1 MKNNFF
7 TREICVCAHLA
18 QTRYAQRTWA
28 GMRFFMMDYEMFK
41 EIVREK
47 IKDYMP
53 LEYGNAVVDILGV
66 NKVNG
71 IRDAI
76 VLRKPG
82 EQLAP
87 NLYLDDFYK
96 DYLQCDDLEMTLRN
110 MAEKYAGIAERSVKK
125 LEIDM
130 SRMKDRVVMMLVN
143 TEQNK
148 EMLADMPHREFQD
161 LSVIY
166 RYVVAQDE
174 QGVAS
179 FKVTNAIMEQV
190 GMTPEE
196 LFQCAAENTKKMFPP
211 KVNSMEYVMLGM
223 MEENDISDEL
233 ADELAGF
240 CDTDRDPKES
250 MWVISNSNGVN
261 GAVSMLY
268 DENLNRLAEKMGT
281 DLYIIPSSV
290 HEVLAVSVE
299 MGSGNPEELAEMV
312 QQINMSAVEL
322 EDRLSNN
329 VYHYDKDLRQ
339 LKLATQVP
347 NQRLDGVVAE
357 PELIYGTEPK
367 R

>member
-1 MKNNFF
+1 
-7 TREICVCAHLA
+7 
-18 QTRYAQRTWA
+18 
-28 GMRFFMMDYEMFK
+28 MMDYEMFK

-47 IKDYMP
+47 IKDYMSP
-53 LEYGNAVVDILGV
+53 EYRDAVAEIISV

-71 IRDAI
+71 IRDAL
-76 VLRKPG
+76 VLRKS
-82 EQLAP
+82 EDEIAP
-87 NLYLDDFYK
+87 NLYLDDLYK
-96 DYLQCDDLEMTLRN
+96 AYQKCDDLEMTLKF
-110 MAEKYAGIAERSVKK
+110 MAEEYSVIMENSVKN
-125 LEIDM
+125 LQIDM
-130 SRMKDRVVMMLVN
+130 SKMKDRVVMMLIN

-148 EMLADMPHREFQD
+148 EMLADLPHREFQD

-179 FKVTNAIMEQV
+179 FKVTNAHLKMS

-211 KVNSMEYVMLGM
+211 KIASMEDVMIDMVRG
-223 MEENDISDEL
+223 DGISDEM
-233 ADELAGF
+233 ADEMAEIFETLKE
-240 CDTDRDPKES
+240 PKES
-250 MWVISNSNGVN
+250 MWLIGNISGVN

-268 DENLNRLAEKMGT
+268 DENLNKLAEKVGT

-322 EDRLSNN
+322 SDRLSNN
-329 VYHYDKDLRQ
+329 VYRYDKDLRE

>member
-1 MKNNFF
+1 
-7 TREICVCAHLA
+7 
-18 QTRYAQRTWA
+18 
-28 GMRFFMMDYEMFK
+28 MMDYEMFK

-53 LEYGNAVVDILGV
+53 PEYRDAVVDIFGV

-76 VLRKPG
+76 AVRKPG
-82 EQLAP
+82 EQIAS
-87 NLYLDDFYK
+87 NLYLDDVYK
-96 DYLQCDDLEMTLRN
+96 AYQQCDDLEMTLKSMAEEYRG
-110 MAEKYAGIAERSVKK
+110 MAEKSVKK
-125 LEIDM
+125 FDVDL
-130 SRMKDRVVMMLVN
+130 SKMKDRVVMMLVN

-148 EMLADMPHREFQD
+148 EMLADLPHREFQD

-166 RYVVAQDE
+166 RYVVSQDE

-179 FKVTNAIMEQV
+179 FKVTNDIMEQTD
-190 GMTPEE
+190 MTPEE
-196 LFQCAAENTKKMFPP
+196 LFRHASENTKKIFPP
-211 KVNSMEYVMLGM
+211 RIASMEDVMFGM
-223 MEENDISDEL
+223 IGGEDIPDEI
-233 ADELAGF
+233 ADLFKA
-240 CDTDRDPKES
+240 DRDPKES
-250 MWVISNSNGVN
+250 MWVISNSSGIN

-268 DENLNRLAEKMGT
+268 DENLNKLAEKMGT

-290 HEVLAVSVE
+290 HEVIAVSVE
-299 MGSGNPEELAEMV
+299 IGNGNPEELAEMV

>member
-1 MKNNFF
+1 
-7 TREICVCAHLA
+7 
-18 QTRYAQRTWA
+18 
-28 GMRFFMMDYEMFK
+28 MMNYEMFK

-53 LEYGNAVVDILGV
+53 SEYGNAAVDILGV

-71 IRDAI
+71 KRD
-76 VLRKPG
+76 VLAVRKP
-82 EQLAP
+82 EERLVP

-96 DYLQCDDLEMTLRN
+96 VYKQCDDLEMTLRN
-110 MAEKYAGIAERSVKK
+110 MAEEYVEIAERSVDNV
-125 LEIDM
+125 EIDM
-130 SRMKDRVVMMLVN
+130 SQMKDRVTMMLVN

-211 KVNSMEYVMLGM
+211 KIASMEDVMIDMVRG
-223 MEENDISDEL
+223 DGISDEM
-233 ADELAGF
+233 ADEMAEIFGTLKE
-240 CDTDRDPKES
+240 PKES
-250 MWVISNSNGVN
+250 MWLIGNISGVN

-268 DENLNRLAEKMGT
+268 DENLQRLAEKMGT

-339 LKLATQVP
+339 LKLATQVLD
-347 NQRLDGVVAE
+347 QRLDGVVAE
-357 PELIYGTEPK
+357 TELIYSTEPK

>member
-1 MKNNFF
+1 
-7 TREICVCAHLA
+7 
-18 QTRYAQRTWA
+18 
-28 GMRFFMMDYEMFK
+28 MMDYEMFK

-53 LEYGNAVVDILGV
+53 PEYENAAVDILAV

-71 IRDAI
+71 KRDA
-76 VLRKPG
+76 LAFRKPG
-82 EQLAP
+82 ERVAP

-96 DYLQCDDLEMTLRN
+96 DYKQCDDLEMTLRN
-110 MAEKYAGIAERSVKK
+110 MAERYTGAAERAAKELKV
-125 LEIDM
+125 DM
-130 SRMKDRVVMMLVN
+130 SQMKDRVTMMLVN

-179 FKVTNAIMEQV
+179 FKVTNAIMEQA

-196 LFQCAAENTKKMFPP
+196 LFQLASENTKKMFPP
-211 KVNSMEYVMLGM
+211 KIASMEDVMLDM
-223 MEENDISDEL
+223 MKGDGIPDEL
-233 ADELAGF
+233 ADELAVF
-240 CDTDRDPKES
+240 FDTEKDPKAS
-250 MWVISNSNGVN
+250 MWLIGNISGIN

-268 DENLNRLAEKMGT
+268 DENLQKLAEKMGT

-299 MGSGNPEELAEMV
+299 MGNPEELAEMV
-312 QQINMSAVEL
+312 QQVNMSSVEL

-347 NQRLDGVVAE
+347 NQRLDGVVAK

>member
-1 MKNNFF
+1 
-7 TREICVCAHLA
+7 
-18 QTRYAQRTWA
+18 
-28 GMRFFMMDYEMFK
+28 MMDYEMFK

-53 LEYGNAVVDILGV
+53 PEYENAAVDILAV

-71 IRDAI
+71 KRDA
-76 VLRKPG
+76 LAFRKPG
-82 EQLAP
+82 ERVAP

-96 DYLQCDDLEMTLRN
+96 DYKQCDDLKMTLRN
-110 MAEKYAGIAERSVKK
+110 MAERYTGAAERDAKELKV
-125 LEIDM
+125 DM
-130 SRMKDRVVMMLVN
+130 SQMKDRVTMMLVN

-179 FKVTNAIMEQV
+179 FKVTNAIMEQA

-196 LFQCAAENTKKMFPP
+196 LFQLASENTKKMFPP
-211 KVNSMEYVMLGM
+211 KIASMEDVMLDM
-223 MEENDISDEL
+223 MKGDGIPDEL
-233 ADELAGF
+233 ADELAVF
-240 CDTDRDPKES
+240 FDTEKDPKES
-250 MWVISNSNGVN
+250 MWLIGNISGIN

-268 DENLNRLAEKMGT
+268 DENLQKLAEKMGT

-299 MGSGNPEELAEMV
+299 MGKPEELAEMV
-312 QQINMSAVEL
+312 QQVNMSSVEL

>member
-1 MKNNFF
+1 
-7 TREICVCAHLA
+7 
-18 QTRYAQRTWA
+18 
-28 GMRFFMMDYEMFK
+28 MMDYEMFK
-41 EIVREK
+41 EIAKEK
-47 IKDYMP
+47 IKDYMSP
-53 LEYGNAVVDILGV
+53 EYGNAVVEIISV

-71 IRDAI
+71 VKDALA
-76 VLRKPG
+76 VRKPD
-82 EQLAP
+82 EQIAP
-87 NLYLDDFYK
+87 NMYLDDIYEA
-96 DYLQCDDLEMTLRN
+96 YRQCDDLEMTLRF
-110 MAEKYAGIAERSVKK
+110 MAEEYEELAKRSVKK
-125 LEIDM
+125 LDIDL
-130 SRMKDRVVMMLVN
+130 SQMKDRVVMMLVN

-148 EMLADMPHREFQD
+148 EMLADLPHREFQD

-166 RYVVAQDE
+166 RYVVSQSE

-179 FKVTNAIMEQV
+179 FKVTNAIMEQLD
-190 GMTPEE
+190 MTLEE
-196 LFQCAAENTKKMFPP
+196 LFQYAAENTKRMFPP
-211 KVNSMEYVMLGM
+211 KIGRIEDVMFGMLGG
-223 MEENDISDEL
+223 DGIPDEV
-233 ADELAGF
+233 AELF
-240 CDTDRDPKES
+240 QTDRNPKES
-250 MWVISNSNGVN
+250 MWIISNSSGIN

-299 MGSGNPEELAEMV
+299 MGNGNPEELAEMV

-329 VYHYDKDLRQ
+329 VYRYDKDLRQ

-357 PELIYGTEPK
+357 PELIYGTEPE

>member
-1 MKNNFF
+1 
-7 TREICVCAHLA
+7 
-18 QTRYAQRTWA
+18 
-28 GMRFFMMDYEMFK
+28 MMDYEMFK

-53 LEYGNAVVDILGV
+53 PEYGNAAVDILAV

-71 IRDAI
+71 KRD
-76 VLRKPG
+76 VLAVRKP
-82 EQLAP
+82 EERLVS

-96 DYLQCDDLEMTLRN
+96 VYQQCDDLEMTLRN
-110 MAEKYAGIAERSVKK
+110 MAEEYVEIAERSVDNV
-125 LEIDM
+125 EIDM
-130 SRMKDRVVMMLVN
+130 SQMKDRVTMMLVN

-179 FKVTNAIMEQV
+179 FKVTNAHLKMS
-190 GMTPEE
+190 GMTSEE

-211 KVNSMEYVMLGM
+211 KIASMEDVMIDMVRG
-223 MEENDISDEL
+223 DGIPDEM
-233 ADELAGF
+233 ADEMAEIF
-240 CDTDRDPKES
+240 DTLQEPKES
-250 MWVISNSNGVN
+250 MWLIGNISGIN

-268 DENLNRLAEKMGT
+268 DENLQRLAEKMGT

-299 MGSGNPEELAEMV
+299 MGNPEELAEMV

-339 LKLATQVP
+339 LRLATQVP

>member
-1 MKNNFF
+1 
-7 TREICVCAHLA
+7 
-18 QTRYAQRTWA
+18 
-28 GMRFFMMDYEMFK
+28 MMDYEMFK

-53 LEYGNAVVDILGV
+53 PEYGNAAVDILAV
-66 NKVNG
+66 DKVNG
-71 IRDAI
+71 KRDA
-76 VLRKPG
+76 LALHKPG
-82 EQLAP
+82 ERMAP

-96 DYLQCDDLEMTLRN
+96 DYKQCDDLEMTLRN
-110 MAEKYAGIAERSVKK
+110 MAERYTGAAERAAKELKV
-125 LEIDM
+125 DM
-130 SRMKDRVVMMLVN
+130 SRMKDRVTMMLVN

-179 FKVTNAIMEQV
+179 FKVTNAIMEQA

-196 LFQCAAENTKKMFPP
+196 LFQHASENTKKMFPP
-211 KVNSMEYVMLGM
+211 KIASMEDVMLDM
-223 MEENDISDEL
+223 MKGDDIPDEL
-233 ADELAGF
+233 ADELVGF
-240 CDTDRDPKES
+240 FDTEKDPKES
-250 MWVISNSNGVN
+250 MWLIGNRSGVN

-268 DENLNRLAEKMGT
+268 DENLHSLAEKMGT

-312 QQINMSAVEL
+312 QQVNMSSVEL

>member
-1 MKNNFF
+1 
-7 TREICVCAHLA
+7 
-18 QTRYAQRTWA
+18 
-28 GMRFFMMDYEMFK
+28 MMNYEMFK
-41 EIVREK
+41 EIVKEK
-47 IKDYMP
+47 IKDYMSP
-53 LEYGNAVVDILGV
+53 EYRDATAEVISV

-71 IRDAI
+71 VRD
-76 VLRKPG
+76 VLAVRKPN
-82 EQLAP
+82 EQIAP
-87 NLYLDDFYK
+87 NLYLDDFYEA
-96 DYLQCDDLEMTLRN
+96 YQQCDNLEMTLKF
-110 MAEKYAGIAERSVKK
+110 MAEEYSRIADRSVKK
-125 LEIDM
+125 LDIDL
-130 SRMKDRVVMMLVN
+130 SQMKDRVVMMLVN

-148 EMLADMPHREFQD
+148 EMLADLPHREFQD

-166 RYVVAQDE
+166 RYVVSQSE

-179 FKVTNAIMEQV
+179 FKVTNAIMEQLD
-190 GMTPEE
+190 MTPEE
-196 LFQCAAENTKKMFPP
+196 LFQYAAENTKKMFPP
-211 KVNSMEYVMLGM
+211 RVGRMEDLMFGM
-223 MEENDISDEL
+223 MGEEGIPDEV
-233 ADELAGF
+233 AELF
-240 CDTDRDPKES
+240 QTDRNLKES
-250 MWVISNSNGVN
+250 MWIISNSSGIN

-268 DENLNRLAEKMGT
+268 DENLNSLAEKMGT

-329 VYHYDKDLRQ
+329 VYHYDKDLRE

>member
-1 MKNNFF
+1 
-7 TREICVCAHLA
+7 
-18 QTRYAQRTWA
+18 
-28 GMRFFMMDYEMFK
+28 MMDYEMFK

-53 LEYGNAVVDILGV
+53 PEYENAAVDILAV

-71 IRDAI
+71 KRDA
-76 VLRKPG
+76 LAFRKPG
-82 EQLAP
+82 ERVAL

-96 DYLQCDDLEMTLRN
+96 DYKQCDDLEMTLRN
-110 MAEKYAGIAERSVKK
+110 MAERYTGAAERAAKELKV
-125 LEIDM
+125 DM
-130 SRMKDRVVMMLVN
+130 SQMKDRVTMMLVN

-179 FKVTNAIMEQV
+179 FKVTNAIMEQA

-196 LFQCAAENTKKMFPP
+196 LFQLASENTKKMFPP
-211 KVNSMEYVMLGM
+211 KIASMEDVMLDM
-223 MEENDISDEL
+223 MKGDGIPDEL
-233 ADELAGF
+233 ADELAVF
-240 CDTDRDPKES
+240 FDTEKDPKES
-250 MWVISNSNGVN
+250 MWLIGNISGIN

-268 DENLNRLAEKMGT
+268 DENLQKLAEKMGT

-299 MGSGNPEELAEMV
+299 MGNPEELAEMV
-312 QQINMSAVEL
+312 QQVNMSSVEL

>member
-1 MKNNFF
+1 
-7 TREICVCAHLA
+7 
-18 QTRYAQRTWA
+18 
-28 GMRFFMMDYEMFK
+28 MMDYEMFK

-53 LEYGNAVVDILGV
+53 PEYGNAVPEIISV

-71 IRDAI
+71 IRDAL
-76 VLRKPG
+76 VVRKQG
-82 EQLAP
+82 EQIAP
-87 NLYLDDFYK
+87 NLYLDDAYK
-96 DYLQCDDLEMTLRN
+96 AYRQRDDLGITLKS
-110 MAEKYAGIAERSVKK
+110 MAEEYERLAEKSIKT
-125 LEIDM
+125 LEIDV
-130 SRMKDRVVMMLVN
+130 SQMKDRVVMMLVN
-143 TEQNK
+143 TEQNQ
-148 EMLADMPHREFQD
+148 EMLADLPHREFQD

-166 RYVVAQDE
+166 RYVVSQDE
-174 QGVAS
+174 QGMNS
-179 FKVTNAIMEQV
+179 FKVTNAMMEKM
-190 GMTPEE
+190 GMTAEE
-196 LFQCAAENTKKMFPP
+196 LFRYASENTKKMFPP
-211 KVNSMEYVMLGM
+211 RTVSMEEVMFGM
-223 MEENDISDEL
+223 MGGEDIPDEIAEL
-233 ADELAGF
+233 FEADWNK
-240 CDTDRDPKES
+240 DPKES
-250 MWVISNSNGVN
+250 MWVISNSSGIN

-268 DENLNRLAEKMGT
+268 DENLNRLAEKVGT
-281 DLYIIPSSV
+281 DLYIIPSSM

-347 NQRLDGVVAE
+347 NQCLDGVVAE

>member
-1 MKNNFF
+1 
-7 TREICVCAHLA
+7 
-18 QTRYAQRTWA
+18 
-28 GMRFFMMDYEMFK
+28 MMDYEMFK

-53 LEYGNAVVDILGV
+53 PEYENAAVDILAV

-71 IRDAI
+71 KRDA
-76 VLRKPG
+76 LAFRKQG
-82 EQLAP
+82 ERVAP

-96 DYLQCDDLEMTLRN
+96 DYKQCDDLEMTLRN
-110 MAEKYAGIAERSVKK
+110 MAERYTGAAERAAKELKV
-125 LEIDM
+125 DM
-130 SRMKDRVVMMLVN
+130 SQMKDRVTMMLVN

-179 FKVTNAIMEQV
+179 FKVTNAIMEQA

-196 LFQCAAENTKKMFPP
+196 LFQLASENTKKMFPP
-211 KVNSMEYVMLGM
+211 KIASMEDVMLDM
-223 MEENDISDEL
+223 MKGDGIPDEL
-233 ADELAGF
+233 ADELAF
-240 CDTDRDPKES
+240 FFDTEKDPKES
-250 MWVISNSNGVN
+250 MWLIGNISGIN

-268 DENLNRLAEKMGT
+268 DENLQKLAEKMGT

-299 MGSGNPEELAEMV
+299 MGNPEELAEMV
-312 QQINMSAVEL
+312 QQVNMSSVEL

>member
-1 MKNNFF
+1 
-7 TREICVCAHLA
+7 
-18 QTRYAQRTWA
+18 
-28 GMRFFMMDYEMFK
+28 MMNYEMFK

-53 LEYGNAVVDILGV
+53 PEYGNAVVDILGV

-110 MAEKYAGIAERSVKK
+110 MAENYAGIAERSVKK

-130 SRMKDRVVMMLVN
+130 SQMKDRVVMMLVN

-179 FKVTNAIMEQV
+179 FKVTNTIMEQV
-190 GMTPEE
+190 GMTTEE

-211 KVNSMEYVMLGM
+211 KIASMEDVMLDM
-223 MEENDISDEL
+223 MKGDGIQDEL
-233 ADELAGF
+233 ADELAGLF
-240 CDTDRDPKES
+240 DTERDPKEC
-250 MWVISNSNGVN
+250 MWLIGNSSGVN

-268 DENLNRLAEKMGT
+268 DENLQRLAEKMGT

-299 MGSGNPEELAEMV
+299 VGNPEELAEML
-312 QQINMSAVEL
+312 QQVNMSAVEL

>member
-1 MKNNFF
+1 
-7 TREICVCAHLA
+7 
-18 QTRYAQRTWA
+18 
-28 GMRFFMMDYEMFK
+28 MMDYEMFK

-53 LEYGNAVVDILGV
+53 PEYENAAVDILAV

-71 IRDAI
+71 KRDALA
-76 VLRKPG
+76 LRKPG
-82 EQLAP
+82 ERVAP

-96 DYLQCDDLEMTLRN
+96 DYKQCDDLEMTLRN
-110 MAEKYAGIAERSVKK
+110 MAERYTGAAERAAKELKV
-125 LEIDM
+125 DM
-130 SRMKDRVVMMLVN
+130 SRMKDRVTMMLVN

-179 FKVTNAIMEQV
+179 FKVTNAIMEQA

-196 LFQCAAENTKKMFPP
+196 LFQHASENTKKMFPP
-211 KVNSMEYVMLGM
+211 KIASMEDVMLDM
-223 MEENDISDEL
+223 MKGDDIPDEL
-233 ADELAGF
+233 ADELVGF
-240 CDTDRDPKES
+240 FDTEKDPKES
-250 MWVISNSNGVN
+250 MWLIGNRSGVN

-268 DENLNRLAEKMGT
+268 DENLHSLAEKMGT

-312 QQINMSAVEL
+312 QQVNMSSVEL

>member
-1 MKNNFF
+1 
-7 TREICVCAHLA
+7 
-18 QTRYAQRTWA
+18 
-28 GMRFFMMDYEMFK
+28 MMNYEMFK

-53 LEYGNAVVDILGV
+53 PEYGNAAVNILGV

-71 IRDAI
+71 KRD
-76 VLRKPG
+76 VLAVRKP
-82 EQLAP
+82 EERLVS

-96 DYLQCDDLEMTLRN
+96 VYQQCDDLEMTLRN
-110 MAEKYAGIAERSVKK
+110 MAEEYVGIAEKSVDNV
-125 LEIDM
+125 EIDM
-130 SRMKDRVVMMLVN
+130 SQMKDRVTMMLVN

-179 FKVTNAIMEQV
+179 FKVTNAHLKMS

-211 KVNSMEYVMLGM
+211 KIASMEDVMIDMVRG
-223 MEENDISDEL
+223 DGIPDEM
-233 ADELAGF
+233 ADEMAEIF
-240 CDTDRDPKES
+240 DTLQEPKES
-250 MWVISNSNGVN
+250 MWLIGNISGVN

-268 DENLNRLAEKMGT
+268 DENLQRLAEKMGT
-281 DLYIIPSSV
+281 DLYIIPLSV

-299 MGSGNPEELAEMV
+299 MGNGNPEELAEML
-312 QQINMSAVEL
+312 QQVNMSAVEL

>member
-1 MKNNFF
+1 
-7 TREICVCAHLA
+7 
-18 QTRYAQRTWA
+18 
-28 GMRFFMMDYEMFK
+28 MMDYEMFK

-53 LEYGNAVVDILGV
+53 PEYRDAAVDIFGL

-71 IRDAI
+71 VRDALT
-76 VLRKPG
+76 VWKPG
-82 EQLAP
+82 EQIAP
-87 NLYLDDFYK
+87 NLYLDDVYK
-96 DYLQCDDLEMTLRN
+96 AYQQNDDLEMTLQFIAKEYSS
-110 MAEKYAGIAERSVKK
+110 MAEKPVEKF
-125 LEIDM
+125 EIDM
-130 SRMKDRVVMMLVN
+130 SRMKERVVMMLVN

-148 EMLADMPHREFQD
+148 EMLADLPHREFQD
-161 LSVIY
+161 LSVVY

-179 FKVTNAIMEQV
+179 FKVTNAHLKMS

-211 KVNSMEYVMLGM
+211 KIASMEDVMIDMVRG
-223 MEENDISDEL
+223 DGISDEM
-233 ADELAGF
+233 ADEMAEIF
-240 CDTDRDPKES
+240 DTLKEAKES
-250 MWVISNSNGVN
+250 MWLIGNISGVN

-268 DENLNRLAEKMGT
+268 DENLNKLAEKVGT

-329 VYHYDKDLRQ
+329 VYRYDKDLRE

>member
-1 MKNNFF
+1 
-7 TREICVCAHLA
+7 
-18 QTRYAQRTWA
+18 
-28 GMRFFMMDYEMFK
+28 MMDYEMFK

-53 LEYGNAVVDILGV
+53 PEYRDAVVDIFGV

-71 IRDAI
+71 VRDALA
-76 VLRKPG
+76 VRKPG
-82 EQLAP
+82 EQIAP
-87 NLYLDDFYK
+87 NLYLDDVYEA
-96 DYLQCDDLEMTLRN
+96 YRQCDNLEKTLEF
-110 MAEKYAGIAERSVKK
+110 MAEEYKRLAEKSVKK

-130 SRMKDRVVMMLVN
+130 SQMKDRVVMMLVN

-148 EMLADMPHREFQD
+148 EMLADLPHREFQD

-166 RYVVAQDE
+166 RYVVSQDE
-174 QGVAS
+174 QGMAS
-179 FKVTNAIMEQV
+179 FKVTNDIMEQT

-196 LFQCAAENTKKMFPP
+196 LFRYASENTKQMFPP
-211 KVNSMEYVMLGM
+211 RIVSMEDVMFGM
-223 MEENDISDEL
+223 LAEEDIPDEIAEL
-233 ADELAGF
+233 FEADK
-240 CDTDRDPKES
+240 DRDPKES
-250 MWVISNSNGVN
+250 MWVISNSSGIN

-290 HEVLAVSVE
+290 HEVIAVSVE
-299 MGSGNPEELAEMV
+299 IGNGNPEELAEMV

>member
-1 MKNNFF
+1 
-7 TREICVCAHLA
+7 
-18 QTRYAQRTWA
+18 
-28 GMRFFMMDYEMFK
+28 MMDYEMFK

-53 LEYGNAVVDILGV
+53 PEYENAAVDILAV

-71 IRDAI
+71 KRDA
-76 VLRKPG
+76 LALHKPG
-82 EQLAP
+82 ERMAP

-96 DYLQCDDLEMTLRN
+96 DYKQCDDLEMTLRN
-110 MAEKYAGIAERSVKK
+110 MAEEYAGVAGRTAQG

-130 SRMKDRVVMMLVN
+130 SRMKDRVTMMLVN

-179 FKVTNAIMEQV
+179 FKVTNAIMEQA

-196 LFQCAAENTKKMFPP
+196 LFQHASENTKKMFPP
-211 KVNSMEYVMLGM
+211 KIASMEDVMLDM
-223 MEENDISDEL
+223 MKGDDIPDEL
-233 ADELAGF
+233 ADELVGF
-240 CDTDRDPKES
+240 FDTEKDPKES
-250 MWVISNSNGVN
+250 MWLIGNRSGVN

-268 DENLNRLAEKMGT
+268 DENLHSLAEKMGT

-312 QQINMSAVEL
+312 QQVNMSSVEL

>member
-1 MKNNFF
+1 
-7 TREICVCAHLA
+7 
-18 QTRYAQRTWA
+18 
-28 GMRFFMMDYEMFK
+28 MMDYEMFK
-41 EIVREK
+41 EIVKEK

-53 LEYGNAVVDILGV
+53 PEYRNSVVDIFGV

-76 VLRKPG
+76 AVRKPG
-82 EQLAP
+82 EQIAS
-87 NLYLDDFYK
+87 NLYLDDVYK
-96 DYLQCDDLEMTLRN
+96 AYQQCDDLEMTLKSMAEEYRG
-110 MAEKYAGIAERSVKK
+110 MAEKSVKK
-125 LEIDM
+125 FDVDL
-130 SRMKDRVVMMLVN
+130 SKMKDRVVMMLVN

-148 EMLADMPHREFQD
+148 EMLADLPHREFQD

-166 RYVVAQDE
+166 RYVVSQDE

-179 FKVTNAIMEQV
+179 FKVTNDIMEQTD
-190 GMTPEE
+190 MTPEE
-196 LFQCAAENTKKMFPP
+196 LFRHASENTKKIFPP
-211 KVNSMEYVMLGM
+211 RIASMEDVMFGM
-223 MEENDISDEL
+223 IGGEDIPDEI
-233 ADELAGF
+233 ADLFKA
-240 CDTDRDPKES
+240 DRDPKES
-250 MWVISNSNGVN
+250 MWVISNSSGIN

-268 DENLNRLAEKMGT
+268 DENLNKLAEKMGT

-290 HEVLAVSVE
+290 HEVIAVSVE
-299 MGSGNPEELAEMV
+299 IGNGNPEELAEMV

>member
-1 MKNNFF
+1 
-7 TREICVCAHLA
+7 
-18 QTRYAQRTWA
+18 
-28 GMRFFMMDYEMFK
+28 MMDYEMFK

-53 LEYGNAVVDILGV
+53 PEYENAAVDILAV

-71 IRDAI
+71 KRDA
-76 VLRKPG
+76 LAFRKPG
-82 EQLAP
+82 ERVAP

-96 DYLQCDDLEMTLRN
+96 DYKQCDDLEMTLRN
-110 MAEKYAGIAERSVKK
+110 MAERYTGAAERAAKELKV
-125 LEIDM
+125 DM
-130 SRMKDRVVMMLVN
+130 SRMKDRVTMMLVN

-179 FKVTNAIMEQV
+179 FKVTNAIMEQA

-196 LFQCAAENTKKMFPP
+196 LFQHASENTKKMFPP
-211 KVNSMEYVMLGM
+211 KIASMEDVMLDM
-223 MEENDISDEL
+223 MKGDDIPDEL
-233 ADELAGF
+233 ADELVGF
-240 CDTDRDPKES
+240 FDTEKDPKES
-250 MWVISNSNGVN
+250 MWLIGNRSGVN

-268 DENLNRLAEKMGT
+268 DENLHSLAEKMGT

-312 QQINMSAVEL
+312 QQVNMSSVEL

>member
-1 MKNNFF
+1 
-7 TREICVCAHLA
+7 
-18 QTRYAQRTWA
+18 
-28 GMRFFMMDYEMFK
+28 MMDYEMFK

-53 LEYGNAVVDILGV
+53 PEYENAAVDILAV

-71 IRDAI
+71 KRDA
-76 VLRKPG
+76 LAFRKPG
-82 EQLAP
+82 ERVAP

-96 DYLQCDDLEMTLRN
+96 DYKQCDDLEMTLRN
-110 MAEKYAGIAERSVKK
+110 MAERYTEAAERTAKELKV
-125 LEIDM
+125 DM
-130 SRMKDRVVMMLVN
+130 SQMKDRVTMMLVN

-179 FKVTNAIMEQV
+179 FKVTNAIMEQA

-196 LFQCAAENTKKMFPP
+196 LFQLASENTKKMFPP
-211 KVNSMEYVMLGM
+211 KIASMEDVMLDM
-223 MEENDISDEL
+223 MKGDGIPDEL
-233 ADELAGF
+233 ADELAVF
-240 CDTDRDPKES
+240 FDTEKDPKAS
-250 MWVISNSNGVN
+250 MWLIGNISGIN

-268 DENLNRLAEKMGT
+268 DENLQKLAEKMGT

-299 MGSGNPEELAEMV
+299 MGNPEELAEMV
-312 QQINMSAVEL
+312 QQVNMSSVEL

-347 NQRLDGVVAE
+347 NQRLDGVVAK

>member
-1 MKNNFF
+1 
-7 TREICVCAHLA
+7 
-18 QTRYAQRTWA
+18 
-28 GMRFFMMDYEMFK
+28 MMDYEMFK

-53 LEYGNAVVDILGV
+53 PEYENAAVDILAV

-71 IRDAI
+71 KRDA
-76 VLRKPG
+76 LAFRKPG
-82 EQLAP
+82 ERVAP

-96 DYLQCDDLEMTLRN
+96 DYKQCDDLEMTLRN
-110 MAEKYAGIAERSVKK
+110 MAERYTGAAERAAKELKV
-125 LEIDM
+125 DM
-130 SRMKDRVVMMLVN
+130 SQMKDRVTMMLVN

-174 QGVAS
+174 QGMAS
-179 FKVTNAIMEQV
+179 FKVTNAIMEQA

-196 LFQCAAENTKKMFPP
+196 LFQLASENTKKMFPP
-211 KVNSMEYVMLGM
+211 KIASMEDVMLDM
-223 MEENDISDEL
+223 MKGDGIPDEL
-233 ADELAGF
+233 ADELAVF
-240 CDTDRDPKES
+240 FDTEKDPKES
-250 MWVISNSNGVN
+250 MWLIGNISGIN

-268 DENLNRLAEKMGT
+268 DENLQKLAEKMGT

-299 MGSGNPEELAEMV
+299 MGNPEELAEMV
-312 QQINMSAVEL
+312 QQVNMSSVEL

-347 NQRLDGVVAE
+347 NQRLDGVVAK

>member
-1 MKNNFF
+1 
-7 TREICVCAHLA
+7 
-18 QTRYAQRTWA
+18 
-28 GMRFFMMDYEMFK
+28 MMDYEMFK

-53 LEYGNAVVDILGV
+53 PEYENAAVDILAV

-71 IRDAI
+71 KRDA
-76 VLRKPG
+76 LAFRKPG
-82 EQLAP
+82 ERVAP

-96 DYLQCDDLEMTLRN
+96 DYKQCDDLEMTLRI
-110 MAEKYAGIAERSVKK
+110 MAERYTGAAERAAKELKV
-125 LEIDM
+125 DM
-130 SRMKDRVVMMLVN
+130 SQMKDRVTMMLVN

-179 FKVTNAIMEQV
+179 FKVTNAIMEQA

-196 LFQCAAENTKKMFPP
+196 LFQLASENTKKMFPP
-211 KVNSMEYVMLGM
+211 KIASMEDAMLDM
-223 MEENDISDEL
+223 MKGDGIPDEL
-233 ADELAGF
+233 ADELAVF
-240 CDTDRDPKES
+240 FDTEKDPKES
-250 MWVISNSNGVN
+250 MWLIGNRSGIN

-268 DENLNRLAEKMGT
+268 DENLQKLAEKMGT

-299 MGSGNPEELAEMV
+299 MGNPEELAEMV
-312 QQINMSAVEL
+312 QQVNMSSVEL